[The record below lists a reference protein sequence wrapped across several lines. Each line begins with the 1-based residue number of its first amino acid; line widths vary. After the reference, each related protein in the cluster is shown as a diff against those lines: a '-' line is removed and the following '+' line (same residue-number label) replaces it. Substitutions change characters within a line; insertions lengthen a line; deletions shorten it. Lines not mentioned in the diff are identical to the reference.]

1 MAGGS
6 GYDIGVGISGPA
18 SASGA
23 GGGNVFNAAPLFGS
37 LFGQY
42 GSSSGDNGAATSA
55 TSAASGKGAV
65 PISGG
70 NASLPASTG
79 SGQLQAYLPFIL
91 IGGAALILIFGLVE
105 IFKVTRK

>member
-1 MAGGS
+1 MAAV
-6 GYDIGVGISGPA
+6 DVGVGISGPSAA
-18 SASGA
+18 SAA

-42 GSSSGDNGAATSA
+42 GSSSGDNGASAAA

-65 PISGG
+65 PLSNVGT
-70 NASLPASTG
+70 ALPTSTN
-79 SGQLQAYLPFIL
+79 SGQLAAYLPFIL
-91 IGGAALILIFGLVE
+91 IGGAALVLVFGLVE